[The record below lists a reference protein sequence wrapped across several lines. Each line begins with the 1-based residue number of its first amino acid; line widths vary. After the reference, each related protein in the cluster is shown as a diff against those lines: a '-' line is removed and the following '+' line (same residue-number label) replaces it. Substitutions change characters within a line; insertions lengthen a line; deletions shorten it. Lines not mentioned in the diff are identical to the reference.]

1 MSPDEQIIE
10 AMSILKSRLADNAR
24 FSWSDVVDLKILEVA
39 FMDENPHYEVG
50 HGQDRALQIAHK
62 VLANA

>member
-10 AMSILKSRLADNAR
+10 AMSVLKSRLADNAR

-39 FMDENPHYEVG
+39 FMDEPHYESG